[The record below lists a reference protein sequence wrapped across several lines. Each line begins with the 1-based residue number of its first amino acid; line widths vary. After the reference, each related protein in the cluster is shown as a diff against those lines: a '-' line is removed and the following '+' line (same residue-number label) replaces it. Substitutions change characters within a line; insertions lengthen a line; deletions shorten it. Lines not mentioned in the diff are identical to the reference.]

1 MLITHNTAP
10 AAAAPSS
17 PLNGPHHALDFVHFS
32 RVLVLLGMALCSFA
46 CGENKAEDS
55 FLEQLGNAQPG
66 DQIVIPN
73 GTYTDKELTL
83 RAFGTAEAPIK
94 LVAQE
99 KGKVFFEGASNLRI
113 SGEHIIVE
121 GLVFRNGHTPTTEVI
136 SFRTAKDELCNN
148 CRVTECV
155 IDNYNPAE
163 RMETDFWV
171 MIYGKNNRFDHN
183 YLTGKRNRG
192 VTMAVRLNTEESR
205 DNNHR
210 IDHNYFGQRPVF
222 GSNGAETLRIGTSHY
237 SLTASNT
244 LVESNYF
251 DRCNGE
257 HEIISNKSGGN
268 TYRGNTFYE
277 CQGTLTMRH
286 GNNTTVDGNF
296 FFGNGRPNTGGIRII
311 NENQTVTN
319 NYMEGLTGYR
329 FRGALVIM
337 NGVPN
342 SPINRYH
349 QVKNSEASGNVFVNS
364 DHIQLAAGA
373 DDERSATIQ
382 STLIADNVFTHTDKK
397 DLFTVYDDINGITF
411 RNNLIDDGL
420 QPLQQE
426 GFIQESVTLFEAD
439 NGVRLP
445 QGHPAADKI
454 RERMADMATPEN
466 CGVTWY
472 PRREESQIFGTG
484 TERDVAPGENTL
496 LDAVLASEPG
506 DVLRLAP
513 GEYLQ
518 TKAIELRHPLTITA
532 AGEDK
537 PLIVFQKS
545 SLINIENGGA
555 LALRGVHIDG
565 REALDQPL
573 NSVISTSRYS
583 MTENYKL
590 FLEDCDFTN
599 LDKNHSFNVLR
610 SFKNT
615 FADSVVVR
623 NCRFTNITG
632 SVLPLDQENDDIGV
646 YNVESVVVEN
656 CLFDGIGQA
665 ALHIHR
671 GGSDES
677 TFGPM
682 VTIDR
687 CTFDEV
693 GTDAK
698 WNKTASAVRLHGTQV
713 VQITNSIFDDSAP
726 VRLHLVVGE
735 PVVDV
740 ENTVFSGGT
749 KLLDNGEPYRTD
761 NLRYLTEP
769 VADLGGGVVIGTNL
783 ED

>member
-1 MLITHNTAP
+1 MLPILSLAPATAP
-10 AAAAPSS
+10 RWCSRLLTCLLCCCFSYACEQSPSQQEGDADALRRAIAA
-17 PLNGPHHALDFVHFS
+17 
-32 RVLVLLGMALCSFA
+32 
-46 CGENKAEDS
+46 
-55 FLEQLGNAQPG
+55 AQPG
-66 DQIVIPN
+66 DRLEIPN
-73 GTYTDKELTL
+73 GTYTDLAL
-83 RAFGTAEAPIK
+83 DFRAFGTAEAPIH

-99 KGKVFFEGASNLRI
+99 KGKVFFEGQSNLRL
-113 SGEHIIVE
+113 SGEHLVVE

-136 SFRTAKDELCNN
+136 AFRTAKDELCNH

-155 IDNYNPAE
+155 IDNYNPSE

-192 VTMAVRLNTEESR
+192 VTIAVRLNTEASQE
-205 DNNHR
+205 NNHR
-210 IDHNYFGQRPVF
+210 IDHNYFGERPIF

-237 SLTASNT
+237 SLTNSNT

-268 TYRGNTFYE
+268 VYRGNTFHE

-286 GNNTTVDGNF
+286 GNNTTVSGNF

-311 NENQTVTN
+311 NESQTVRH

-349 QVKNSEASGNVFVNS
+349 QVKDSEASGNVFIDC

-373 DDERSATIQ
+373 DEERSATIQ
-382 STLIADNVFTHTDKK
+382 STVVADNVFVHEHKK
-397 DLFTVYDDINGITF
+397 QLFTVYDDISGITL
-411 RNNLIDDGL
+411 RNNVMDEGL
-420 QPLQQE
+420 APLQKE
-426 GFIQESVTLFEAD
+426 GFVTASVTLNEVE
-439 NGVRLP
+439 GGIRLP
-445 QGHPAADKI
+445 NDRAASDSI
-454 RERMADMATPEN
+454 QAYLPHRATPAN
-466 CGVTWY
+466 CGVSWY
-472 PRREESQIFGTG
+472 PRREEGQYFGGGQTH
-484 TERDVAPGENTL
+484 DVRPGENNIL
-496 LDAVLASEPG
+496 AAVEASGPG

-513 GEYLQ
+513 GEYLE
-518 TKAIELRHPLTITA
+518 TKAVVLRHPLTIVS
-532 AGEDK
+532 AGEEK
-537 PLIVFQKS
+537 PLVVFQKS
-545 SLINIENGGA
+545 NLFAIENGGA
-555 LALRGVHIDG
+555 LTLRGLHVDG

-583 MTENYKL
+583 MTSNYKL

-610 SFKNT
+610 SYKNT

-623 NCRFTNITG
+623 ACRFTNITG
-632 SVLPLDQENDDIGV
+632 SVLPLDQENDDIGI
-646 YNVESVVVEN
+646 YNVENVVVED

-665 ALHIHR
+665 ALNIHR
-671 GGSDES
+671 GGRDES

-682 VTIDR
+682 VTINN

-693 GTDAK
+693 GTDKK
-698 WNKTASAVRLHGTQV
+698 WNKSGVAVRLHGTQV
-713 VQITNSIFDDSAP
+713 VTIDKCIYDDSAP
-726 VRLHLVVGE
+726 VSLHLVVGE
-735 PVVDV
+735 PVVNV
-740 ENTVFSGGT
+740 TNSVFSGGT
-749 KLLDNGEPYRTD
+749 KLVDNGEPYRTN
-761 NLRYLTEP
+761 NLRVLEEPITELP
-769 VADLGGGVVIGTNL
+769 GGIAIGTTL